1 MINSNEI
8 KITGNWTFNGRKIIE
23 DEQCERI
30 YWLRANYLI
39 RIASDESG
47 WDVLYQD
54 PESMQYWELIYEHS
68 ELQGGGPPS
77 LVQLLKENALSKYI
91 I

>member
-1 MINSNEI
+1 MIDSNEI
-8 KITGNWTFNGRKIIE
+8 KIIGNWTFNGQKMIE

-30 YWLRANYLI
+30 YSLRDNYLR
-39 RIASDESG
+39 RITSDESG

-54 PESMQYWELIYEHS
+54 PVDMRYWELIYEHS

-77 LVQLLKENALSKYI
+77 LLLMSEAEARSKYNI
-91 I
+91 